1 MRLTSLL
8 LNLAVLMAQS
18 PNVPV
23 ENEYV
28 RVVFATDEPAAK
40 PGPLHEHKQ
49 NRAMIYRDSG
59 DMQIK
64 YADGRVDNQH
74 WKKGDVAWSPAGGM
88 HTSQNVSSKTVR
100 IVEIEVRSAGA
111 KGNAERWSRPG
122 RPVI

>member
-1 MRLTSLL
+1 MRLTLL
-8 LNLAVLMAQS
+8 LLAQAIVMAQS

-28 RVVFATDEPAAK
+28 RVVLATDKPSAT

-49 NRAMIYRDSG
+49 NRVMIYRDSG
-59 DMQIK
+59 DIQIK

-74 WKKGDVAWSPAGGM
+74 WKKGDVAWSPAGGA

-100 IVEIEVRSAGA
+100 IVEIEVRSAG
-111 KGNAERWSRPG
+111 
-122 RPVI
+122 